1 MRFKD
6 NKAIYLQIA
15 DLICDEILQ
24 QKLLEDERI
33 PSVREYAAI
42 VEVNANT
49 CARAYDWLQGQ
60 GIIYT
65 KRGLGYFVCAGAKD
79 AIRQMKRQEFMTDTL
94 PEVARQMVNLG
105 ITMEELSNGIIKHQ
119 MKQYNNEHQAFLFCI
134 GIERHP
140 VRHDLMQLQP

>member
-65 KRGLGYFVCAGAKD
+65 KRGLGYFVCA
-79 AIRQMKRQEFMTDTL
+79 IRQMKRQEFMTDTL

-119 MKQYNNEHQAFLFCI
+119 MKQ
-134 GIERHP
+134 
-140 VRHDLMQLQP
+140 